1 MSTTTTT
8 TTTSNTQP
16 LETKFSDM
24 TLKNNKQEK
33 DQPLR
38 RSTYNIFDAYD
49 NNIPQNSSN
58 LIDSYSIHPL
68 QKVSEAYSMDLSP
81 NQPSLQ
87 EPQGELNNMMQDLS
101 LSPNNSTPNNNN
113 NKNNTLHGQRSMPYC
128 V

>member
-1 MSTTTTT
+1 MSM

-24 TLKNNKQEK
+24 TLKNNNKQEK

-58 LIDSYSIHPL
+58 LIDPYSIHPL
-68 QKVSEAYSMDLSP
+68 QKVSEAYSMDLLP
-81 NQPSLQ
+81 NQSKQQ
-87 EPQGELNNMMQDLS
+87 EPQGELNNMMKDLS
-101 LSPNNSTPNNNN
+101 LSPNN
-113 NKNNTLHGQRSMPYC
+113 NNTLNGQRSMPYC